1 MAVMCLAP
9 REDEGDRQANQDSEA
24 LQKSPRTRSAG
35 VCYGTPDI
43 HAWPGETD
51 QLKVVVV

>member
-9 REDEGDRQANQDSEA
+9 REDEDDRQANQDSEA